1 MLQYSHT
8 PEIGRRAIEL
18 SRGRLICELLRK
30 EGFLP
35 QNTRFVLELAECLL
49 RSYTYRI
56 PRSA

>member
-1 MLQYSHT
+1 MLRSNHSR
-8 PEIGRRAIEL
+8 EIGSLELEL

-35 QNTRFVLELAECLL
+35 QNTRFVLKLAECLL
-49 RSYTYRI
+49 RSYTCRI